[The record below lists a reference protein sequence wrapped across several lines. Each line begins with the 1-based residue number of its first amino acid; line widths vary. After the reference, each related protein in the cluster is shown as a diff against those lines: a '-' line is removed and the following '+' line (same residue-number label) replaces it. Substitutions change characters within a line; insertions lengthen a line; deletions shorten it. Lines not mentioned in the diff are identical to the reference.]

1 VSSATQTRTATAA
14 HQAILRQFY
23 RPLVETTAIS
33 FEPEVPSIEEFRR
46 CISVAVEDRTKE

>member
-1 VSSATQTRTATAA
+1 MSSATQTRTATAA